1 MLDERRDQ
9 ARDLGTVTSE
19 MLQRWRWREDDH
31 CKLRRPFP
39 GASSLQRNFSQAWQ
53 DVWVL
58 QTLGGLR
65 QGKFLEIGANHP
77 FMNNNTYL
85 LSSSF
90 AWRGVSLEYN
100 PSHLPDWAKHRPDD
114 TFICANALTLDYLA
128 LIQGS
133 FGLTC
138 ERIDYLQLDIEPSIK
153 TLEVLRRMPLDRV
166 RFSTITFETDAYT
179 GDLRA
184 RSESRELLM
193 AYGYQLAVADVL
205 VDYAAISDAPIPFE
219 DWWIDSKLA
228 AELGLTKENIGS
240 SCKPQEVLFW

>member
-1 MLDERRDQ
+1 MTNDILKRWEWRRD
-9 ARDLGTVTSE
+9 
-19 MLQRWRWREDDH
+19 DH
-31 CKLRRPFP
+31 VRLRRPFG
-39 GASSLQRNFSQAWQ
+39 GAALLERNYSQAWQ
-53 DVWVL
+53 DIWVL
-58 QTLGGLR
+58 QTLKGLR
-65 QGKFLEIGANHP
+65 HGTYLEVGANHP
-77 FMNNNTYL
+77 TFHNNSFL
-85 LSSSF
+85 LGSVYE
-90 AWRGVSLEYN
+90 WRGVSLEYS
-100 PSHLPDWAKHRPDD
+100 PSHLPDWATHRPDD
-114 TFICANALTLDYLA
+114 TFICADALTLDYLA

-133 FGLTC
+133 FGLAC

-166 RFSTITFETDAYT
+166 RFSTITFETHAYT

-193 AYGYQLAVADVL
+193 AHGYQLAVADVL

-219 DWWIDSKLA
+219 DWWIDSKLV